1 MNNADIMLDAAE
13 AFVALV
19 SELHHDDWDRPGLG
33 VWDVRSLV
41 GHTGRAVVTVL
52 DYLPHTAD
60 VAELASA
67 AHYLAVAYGVDPAV
81 HEGVAARGVEAGHE
95 LGDEPAEVI
104 ETLISRLRVAL
115 ADTKGDPVITTRFGT
130 IALSDYLD
138 TRMVELV
145 VHTSD
150 LAAAVNREAHL
161 PDAAVRRTLDVIAD
175 AAMLTGRGV
184 AAVRQLSARDGSTFV
199 LI

>member
-1 MNNADIMLDAAE
+1 MNNADIMIDAAE

-67 AHYLAVAYGVDPAV
+67 AQAYGAV
-81 HEGVAARGVEAGHE
+81 IAGLTDDGWAGPSSAA
-95 LGDEPAEVI
+95 
-104 ETLISRLRVAL
+104 
-115 ADTKGDPVITTRFGT
+115 
-130 IALSDYLD
+130 
-138 TRMVELV
+138 M
-145 VHTSD
+145 
-150 LAAAVNREAHL
+150 AAAATPYVDWMSAT
-161 PDAAVRRTLDVIAD
+161 AAQAKQTALQAALIEETGFQSEQFARIHTGGAVGERLNH
-175 AAMLTGRGV
+175 AAMK
-184 AAVRQLSARDGSTFV
+184 
-199 LI
+199 

>member
-1 MNNADIMLDAAE
+1 M
-13 AFVALV
+13 
-19 SELHHDDWDRPGLG
+19 
-33 VWDVRSLV
+33 
-41 GHTGRAVVTVL
+41 
-52 DYLPHTAD
+52 
-60 VAELASA
+60 
-67 AHYLAVAYGVDPAV
+67 
-81 HEGVAARGVEAGHE
+81 
-95 LGDEPAEVI
+95 I

-138 TRMVELV
+138 TRLVELV

>member
-1 MNNADIMLDAAE
+1 MHNADIMLEAAE

-41 GHTGRAVVTVL
+41 GHTGRAVITVL
-52 DYLPHTAD
+52 DYLPKRAETAD
-60 VAELASA
+60 LASA
-67 AHYLAVAYGVDPAV
+67 AHYLAIAYGVDPAV

-104 ETLISRLRVAL
+104 GTLIGRLRVAL
-115 ADTKGDPVITTRFGT
+115 AETTGDPIVTTRFGT
-130 IALSDYLD
+130 IRLSDYLD
-138 TRMVELV
+138 TRLVELV

-150 LAAAVNREAHL
+150 VATAVNREAHL

-184 AAVRQLSARDGSTFV
+184 AAVRQLSARDGSAFV
-199 LI
+199 LL